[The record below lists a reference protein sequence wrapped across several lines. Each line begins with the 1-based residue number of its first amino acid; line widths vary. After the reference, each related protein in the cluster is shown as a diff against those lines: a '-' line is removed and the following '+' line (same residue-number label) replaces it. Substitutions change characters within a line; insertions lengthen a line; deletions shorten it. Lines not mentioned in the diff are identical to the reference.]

1 MKPMNE
7 KHTMHAS
14 KNLEIYKDLTM
25 LTKILA
31 KNAFESVKETAL
43 VVDRKYETYVREKAI
58 ELLNQKLSEK
68 GLKVDAISKD
78 DYEAMVCDHVKD
90 IKKSHSKKLSQGLFT
105 FIGID
110 FLMGW

>member
-1 MKPMNE
+1 MQ
-7 KHTMHAS
+7 
-14 KNLEIYKDLTM
+14 
-25 LTKILA
+25 TKTLA
-31 KNAFESVKETAL
+31 INAFESVKETAL

-68 GLKVDAISKD
+68 GLKVDVISKD